1 MTGKLLNALKSA
13 QSSIFALSALSITTA
28 LTALFAFFSQLLF
41 ARALGPAHYGALA
54 TVLATIS
61 LLSPLAGFGIGKYWL
76 RAFGLEGWKA
86 RRWLLPSLYL
96 SGLTSILALTLFTI
110 WAMTSTIDPI
120 IGRLALILLPTLLV
134 YPLAEL
140 TYAKFQLEERYGA
153 LSLWQMTPNL
163 ARFIVALCTFTLGLN
178 LVDVAYGLTVLLGV
192 VIVSF
197 GCVVWRMLRGH
208 FRLVGH
214 SKNDMLPTLPQVHLK
229 DVFKQSWPFAL
240 AGMFYLIYFQSDI
253 LLLGWMVGPE
263 AAGLYNTAFA
273 VMAAVYLLP
282 SIIYQKFLL
291 SKLHRWAEHDK
302 ARFLGIYRF
311 GNAANLLLGSVVAV
325 LLFLLAPQLMPF
337 VFGEAYRAS
346 GQLLTVLAVAVPGH
360 YLATS
365 VGAVLVTQN
374 NMRRKVWLMGLSALV
389 NLLLNLLLIPSFG
402 MYGAAWATVI
412 SETVLVLAYLYAAGR
427 YIFGARAWYG
437 WTLDIALISSKEEV

>member
-1 MTGKLLNALKSA
+1 MIGKLFNALVSVRP
-13 QSSIFALSALSITTA
+13 SIFAISALSITTA
-28 LTALFAFFSQLLF
+28 LTALFAFSSQLLF

-86 RRWLLPSLYL
+86 RRWLLPSLYFT
-96 SGLTSILALTLFTI
+96 GITSIIALILFTI
-110 WAMTSTIDPI
+110 WATTSTIDPI

-134 YPLAEL
+134 YPLSEL
-140 TYAKFQLEERYGA
+140 VYTKFQLEERYGA
-153 LSLWQMTPNL
+153 LALWQMTPNL
-163 ARFIVALCTFTLGLN
+163 ARFIIAVCTSILGLN
-178 LVDVAYGLTVLLGV
+178 LVDVAYGLTLLLGV
-192 VIVSF
+192 VIVGF

-208 FRLVGH
+208 FKLVGH
-214 SKNDMLPTLPQVHLK
+214 SKGDKISILPRVRLK
-229 DVFKQSWPFAL
+229 DVFMQSWPFAL

-263 AAGLYNTAFA
+263 AAGIYNTAFA

-282 SIIYQKFLL
+282 GIIYQKFLL
-291 SKLHRWAEHDK
+291 PKLHRWAEHDRV
-302 ARFLGIYRF
+302 RFLGIYRF

-325 LLFLLAPQLMPF
+325 LLFLLAPWVMPF

-374 NMRRKVWLMGLSALV
+374 NMRRKVWLMGLSAVV
-389 NLLLNLLLIPSFG
+389 NLLLNLLLIPGFG
-402 MYGAAWATVI
+402 MYGAAWATVM
-412 SETVLVLAYLYAAGR
+412 SETVLVIAYLYATYR
-427 YIFGARAWYG
+427 YVFGAAAFRG
-437 WTLDIALISSKEEV
+437 WTLRMGRDL